1 MVCFNHPLTIIIK
14 KNYDKMQWVF
24 LTVSAEEQK
33 YTDSYDRAQSTT
45 FNNPRNSR
53 VKAGRDFYTCSYAKA

>member
-1 MVCFNHPLTIIIK
+1 
-14 KNYDKMQWVF
+14 MQWVF

-33 YTDSYDRAQSTT
+33 YTDSYGRAQSTT
-45 FNNPRNSR
+45 FNNTRNSR